1 MSSQRTTWFKSSYS
15 GQNGEC
21 IEVRLRTAGID
32 VRDSKKLPGPVVVVG
47 AVAWLSFLAGME
59 RVAVGGL

>member
-32 VRDSKKLPGPVVVVG
+32 VRDSKNLPGPVVVVG
-47 AVAWLSFLAGME
+47 VVAWLSFLAGME
-59 RVAVGGL
+59 RGAAGIL